1 MLLDLRYALRQLTR
15 SPGFTLIVVLSLA
28 LGIGVNTAIFSLVD
42 AVLIR
47 SLPVKDPGSLVL
59 LQWSARQTETMAVRA
74 TRGTSSREGGR
85 TTTTSFS
92 YDVFDQFRA
101 RTDVFSTVFASAA
114 AGRITMVV
122 DGDNS
127 VMDAQYVSGN
137 YFSGLGVGAAAGRA
151 ITEEDDQLSASP
163 VAVISASLWK
173 RRFGGDATAIGKAVT
188 VNGRPRTVI
197 GVAPAEFFGIQPG
210 DAPDLWV
217 PLAAKNDLEPADLP
231 ARDASFWWLVLMGRL
246 APGVTEA
253 QARAALD
260 PALGNAASGEG
271 QPRTP
276 AQLARLKSLRELD
289 AREGRP
295 PSGIQD
301 RAHLTLLSG
310 RQGPDRLRE
319 RFATSLFVLMGI
331 VGMVLLVACANVAS
345 LLLARATARRR
356 EIAIR
361 LSIGASRARLVQQL
375 LTESVVL
382 AGAGGAF
389 GLLGAVWGSQ
399 ALAATLASGETHFAI
414 AATPNAAVLM
424 YTAAI
429 SLATG
434 LLFGVVPACRATRTD
449 LSADLAAR
457 TASDGAGQRLRLGLG
472 RSLVVVQVA
481 LSLLLIV
488 GAGLFVRTLVN
499 LQRADL
505 GIDRS
510 NVLLFRLAPS
520 TAGYEGQ
527 RLIALYDRVLDGVNG
542 LAGVRSVSFSRV
554 PLISRSISRTSLEID
569 GTEGSSLK
577 PHDQIDVSTNI
588 VAPRFAETM
597 GMPIVA
603 GRDFGPQDT
612 ATSPVVVLV
621 NETMA
626 RRFFGTPN
634 PVGRPFNF
642 EGGAPQRWTVIGV
655 VRDAKYSSVR
665 EEIPPTVYYL
675 YRQRPARLGEVAFE
689 VRTAGDSL
697 ALVPSIRRLVRAAD
711 VNLPLIDVKTQS
723 AQIDETLFTERMFAR
738 LSALFAGLALLLA
751 CVGLY
756 GLLAYAVTRRTPEIG
771 VRVALGAQRSAVVW
785 MILREALV
793 LAGLGVAIGVPTSLG
808 ATRILKTMLFG
819 LQPHDPATLAAS
831 ALLLVGVAAA
841 AALIPAQR
849 ASRVEPMVA
858 LRYE

>member
-1 MLLDLRYALRQLTR
+1 MLQDLRYASRLIRR
-15 SPGFTLIVVLSLA
+15 SPGFSAVIVLSLA

-59 LQWSARQTETMAVRA
+59 LRWSARQTETMAVRA

-92 YDVFDQFRA
+92 YDVFDQFLSR
-101 RTDVFSTVFASAA
+101 REVFSTLFASAA

-122 DGDNS
+122 DRDTS
-127 VMDAQYVSGN
+127 VVDAQYVSGN
-137 YFSGLGVGAAAGRA
+137 YFSGLGVGATAGRA
-151 ITEEDDQLSASP
+151 IGDEDDRLSAPP
-163 VAVISASLWK
+163 VAVISSSLWK
-173 RRFGGDATAIGKAVT
+173 RRFGGDAAAIGKAIT
-188 VNGRPRTVI
+188 VNGHPRTVI

-217 PLAAKNDLEPADLP
+217 PLAAKGELEPADLP

-246 APGVTEA
+246 APGVTDA

-260 PALGNAASGEG
+260 PGLGDAVNGEG
-271 QPRTP
+271 RPRTA
-276 AQLARLKSLRELD
+276 AQLARLRALQELD

-295 PSGIQD
+295 PSAAQD
-301 RAHLTLLSG
+301 RAHLTLLPG
-310 RQGPDRLRE
+310 RQGPDRLRA
-319 RFATSLFVLMGI
+319 RFSSSLFVLMGI
-331 VGMVLLVACANVAS
+331 VGLVLLVACANVAS

-361 LSIGASRARLVQQL
+361 LAIGAGRARLIRQL
-375 LTESVVL
+375 LTEGLML
-382 AGAGGAF
+382 AGLGGAL
-389 GLLGAVWGSQ
+389 GLLGAVWGSD
-399 ALAATLASGETHFAI
+399 ALAATMASGETHFAI
-414 AATPNAAVLM
+414 DSTPNATVLIF
-424 YTAAI
+424 TAAI
-429 SLATG
+429 SMATG
-434 LLFGVVPACRATRTD
+434 VLFGVVPAFRATRTD
-449 LSADLAAR
+449 LAPDLAAR
-457 TASDGAGQRLRLGLG
+457 TATDGAGQRLRLGLG

-481 LSLLLIV
+481 LSVLLVV

-510 NVLLFRLAPS
+510 NVLLFRLAPG

-527 RLIALYDRVLDGVNG
+527 RLMTLYDRVLDSVSG
-542 LAGVRSVSFSRV
+542 LAGVRSASFSRSA
-554 PLISRSISRTSLEID
+554 LISHSISRTSLEID

-577 PHDQIDVSTNI
+577 LHDQIDVSTNT

-597 GMPIVA
+597 GMPLVA

-634 PVGRPFNF
+634 PVGRAFNF
-642 EGGAPQRWTVIGV
+642 EGRAPQRWTVIGV

-665 EEIPPTVYYL
+665 EDIPPTVYYL
-675 YRQRPARLGEVAFE
+675 YRQRLTRLGEVAFE
-689 VRTAGDSL
+689 VRTAGDPL
-697 ALVPSIRRLVRAAD
+697 ALVPAIRRLVREAD
-711 VNLPLIDVKTQS
+711 VNLPLIDVKTQT

-738 LSALFAGLALLLA
+738 LSALFAGLALALA
-751 CVGLY
+751 CVGVY
-756 GLLAYAVTRRTPEIG
+756 GLLAYAVTRRTAEIG
-771 VRVALGAQRSAVVW
+771 IRVALGAQRRDVVW

-793 LAGLGVAIGVPTSLG
+793 LAGLGVAIGVPAALA
-808 ATRILKTMLFG
+808 ATRVLKTMLFG

-841 AALIPAQR
+841 AGFIPAHR
-849 ASRVEPMVA
+849 ASRVEPVVA